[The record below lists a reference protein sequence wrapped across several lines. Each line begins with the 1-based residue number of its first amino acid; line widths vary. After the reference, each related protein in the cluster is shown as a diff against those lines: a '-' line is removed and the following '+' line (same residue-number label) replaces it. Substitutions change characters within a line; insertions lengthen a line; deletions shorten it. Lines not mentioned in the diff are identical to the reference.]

1 MFGVGTVELLG
12 LALLICVVVLVIA
25 AADPWLTASQT
36 LEVEGLTVVE
46 LEKPVRGLL
55 GRTRGSELTYTGA
68 GAFVLVVRRAPSWV
82 WLLALLTFPLGL
94 LLLALVKR
102 SEALLVVLSDVGAGT
117 EVRIIG
123 RTKQSVVRTLAK
135 GLGSLRAVVNVR

>member
-12 LALLICVVVLVIA
+12 LALLICVVVVVIA
-25 AADPWLTASQT
+25 AVDPWLTASQT
-36 LEVEGLTVVE
+36 LEVEGLTVAE
-46 LEKPVRGLL
+46 LEKPVHGLL
-55 GRTRGSELTYTGA
+55 GRTRSSELTCTGT
-68 GAFVLVVRRAPSWV
+68 GTFVLVVRRTPAWAWIP
-82 WLLALLTFPLGL
+82 ALLTFPLGL
-94 LLLALVKR
+94 LLLVLVKR
-102 SEALLVVLSDVGAGT
+102 SEALLVVLRDVEAGT